1 MKLKKI
7 NHIGI
12 AVKSIEQSKPFYGD
26 VLGLTFKGI
35 ETVTEQKVKVAFFQ
49 AGESLIELL
58 EPLEEDSPVQK
69 FLDKRGEG
77 FHHICYEVDDIKE
90 YLRHLREKGI
100 RLINEEPRIGAEGLP
115 IAFLHP
121 KSTGSVL
128 TELLEKRE

>member
-1 MKLKKI
+1 MKFKKI
-7 NHIGI
+7 NHISI
-12 AVKSIEQSKPFYGD
+12 AVNSIELSIPLYRD
-26 VLGLTFKGI
+26 VFGLVFKGTK
-35 ETVTEQKVKVAFFQ
+35 TVTEQKVKIAFFQ

-58 EPLEEDSPVQK
+58 EPLEENSPVQK

-77 FHHICYEVDDIKE
+77 FHHICYEVDNIKE
-90 YLRHLREKGI
+90 YLRYLQEKGI

-128 TELLEKRE
+128 IELLETQD